1 MNLREKGGC
10 FYHKWRVVVSFDGE
24 VCVGKIVSYRDD
36 YHEERKPYT
45 SKSPLTG
52 LWKCFFEVDDEGD
65 YEEYDAKDLSVHMSR
80 AQREG

>member
-36 YHEERKPYT
+36 YHEEQKPYT
-45 SKSPLTG
+45 SKTPFTR
-52 LWKCFFEVDDEGD
+52 LWK
-65 YEEYDAKDLSVHMSR
+65 
-80 AQREG
+80 